1 MTFLKT
7 FNVHFWLKKT
17 VFRKDGAFPIYARI
31 TIDGKRADLST
42 QQTSFEQ
49 SWCTKSRRIKPK
61 FSSAKEIN
69 DVLENI
75 HSKIVL
81 CYRQLTD
88 SGVVVSAHAVKLRY
102 LGKDKPVATIDDLI
116 HYHKENDL
124 IYLSPGTAK
133 NYPSTEKYLHRF
145 ILKEFKSSDY
155 YLKNIN
161 YSFVASFE
169 CYLRNCTPLR
179 KSQPLG
185 NNGIM
190 KHMERFQKLT
200 TLALKHGWIKENPFS
215 LYQLKFE
222 QFDSAFLDQI
232 EIDKVKLLNSS
243 NSSLEDTKNIFIFS
257 CYTGLCYIEVKNLTV
272 KSIVMGIDGE
282 QWIMVKR
289 QKTKTP
295 VKVPLLDEAKRI
307 LEIYKDY
314 PCGHNGHQLLPVL
327 SSQKVNKHLKK
338 IAGLCGIDKKLTFH
352 VARHTFATTITLLNN
367 VPLVT
372 VSNLLSHKKISTT
385 QKYARVIE
393 TKISRDMLNL
403 KKTLKVIDLKSEKR
417 KKSDITGHLRIV

>member
-17 VFRKDGAFPIYARI
+17 VLKKDGTFPIYARI

-42 QQTSFEQ
+42 QQTTFEN
-49 SWCTKSRRIKPK
+49 SWCTNARRIKPK
-61 FSSAKEIN
+61 FSGSKEIN

-75 HSKIVL
+75 HSRIVL
-81 CYRQLTD
+81 CHSQLSD
-88 SGVVVSAHAVKLRY
+88 SGVVVSAQAVKLRY
-102 LGKDKPVATIDDLI
+102 LGKDKPVATIDELI
-116 HYHKENDL
+116 HYHRENDL
-124 IYLSPGTAK
+124 IYLSHGTSK

-155 YLKNIN
+155 YLKNIS

-169 CYLRNCTPLR
+169 SYLRNCTPLR
-179 KSQPLG
+179 QSQPLG

-190 KHMERFQKLT
+190 KHMERFQKQT
-200 TLALKHGWIKENPFS
+200 TLALKHSCIKENPFS

-222 QFDSAFLDQI
+222 EFDSAFLDQT
-232 EIDKVKLLNSS
+232 EIDRVKLLNSS
-243 NSSLEDTKNIFIFS
+243 NSSLEDSKNIFIFS
-257 CYTGLCYIEVKNLTV
+257 CYTGLCYIEVKNLNT
-272 KSIVMGIDGE
+272 KIIVTGIDGE

-295 VKVPLLDEAKRI
+295 VKVPLLNEAKRI
-307 LEIYKDY
+307 LDIYRDH
-314 PCGHNGHQLLPVL
+314 PCELNEYKLLPVL

-393 TKISRDMLNL
+393 KKISRDMLKL
-403 KKTLKVIDLKSEKR
+403 ARSLREIESKR
-417 KKSDITGHLRIV
+417 KGVIGSNIPNHLRIV

>member
-7 FNVHFWLKKT
+7 FNVHFWLKMT
-17 VFRKDGAFPIYARI
+17 VLRKDGTFPIYARI

-42 QQTSFEQ
+42 KQTTLEH
-49 SWCTKSRRIKPK
+49 SWCKNARRIKPK
-61 FSSAKEIN
+61 FSGSKEIN

-75 HSKIVL
+75 QSRIVL
-81 CYRQLTD
+81 CYRQLSD
-88 SGVVVSAHAVKLRY
+88 SGVVVSAQAVKLRY
-102 LGKDKPVATIDDLI
+102 LGNDVPVSTIDDLI
-116 HYHKENDL
+116 TYHRENDL

-133 NYPSTEKYLHRF
+133 NYPSTEKYLYKF

-161 YSFVASFE
+161 YSFVVNFE
-169 CYLRNCTPLR
+169 SYLRNCAPLR

-185 NNGIM
+185 NNGVM

-222 QFDSAFLDQI
+222 EFDNAFLDQT
-232 EIDKVKLLNSS
+232 EIDMVKMLNSS
-243 NSSLEDTKNIFIFS
+243 NSSLEDSKNIFIFS
-257 CYTGLCYIEVKNLTV
+257 CYTGLCYIEVKNLNA
-272 KSIVMGIDGE
+272 KSIVTGIDGG

-314 PCGHNGHQLLPVL
+314 PCQPNGHCLLPVL
-327 SSQKVNKHLKK
+327 SSQKVNKHLKT
-338 IAGLCGIDKKLTFH
+338 IASLCGIDKKLTFH

-393 TKISRDMLNL
+393 TKISRDMLKL
-403 KKTLKVIDLKSEKR
+403 AQALRDIESKKEGVIGSNN
-417 KKSDITGHLRIV
+417 TNHLRIV

>member
-17 VFRKDGAFPIYARI
+17 VLKKDGTFPIYARI

-42 QQTSFEQ
+42 QQTTLEH
-49 SWCTKSRRIKPK
+49 SWCTTARRIKPK
-61 FSSAKEIN
+61 FSGAKEVN

-75 HSKIVL
+75 HSSLVL
-81 CYRQLTD
+81 CHKQLSN
-88 SGVVVSAHAVKLRY
+88 SGVVVSAQAVKLRY

-116 HYHKENDL
+116 HYHRENNL

-155 YLKNIN
+155 YLKNVN

-169 CYLRNCTPLR
+169 SYLRNCTPLR

-222 QFDSAFLDQI
+222 EFDSAFLDQI
-232 EIDKVKLLNSS
+232 EIDRVKLLNSS

-257 CYTGLCYIEVKNLTV
+257 CYTGICYIEVKNLNT
-272 KSIVMGIDGE
+272 KSIVTGIDGE

-289 QKTKTP
+289 QKTKTL
-295 VKVPLLDEAKRI
+295 VKVPLLNEAKRI
-307 LEIYKDY
+307 LEIYKDH
-314 PCGHNGHQLLPVL
+314 PCEQNEHKLLPVL

-393 TKISRDMLNL
+393 TKISRDMLKL
-403 KKTLKVIDLKSEKR
+403 KKTLKVINLKSEKR
-417 KKSDITGHLRIV
+417 KKSDTTGHLRIV

>member
-7 FNVHFWLKKT
+7 FNVHFWLKRT
-17 VFRKDGAFPIYARI
+17 VFRKEGTFPIYARI

-42 QQTSFEQ
+42 QQTTFEN
-49 SWCTKSRRIKPK
+49 SWCTKSRHIKPK
-61 FSSAKEIN
+61 FSGAKEIN
-69 DVLENI
+69 NVLENI

-81 CYRQLTD
+81 CYRQLSD
-88 SGVVVSAHAVKLRY
+88 SGVVVSAQAVKLRY
-102 LGKDKPVATIDDLI
+102 LGKDKPVATIHDLI
-116 HYHKENDL
+116 NYHRKNDL
-124 IYLSPGTAK
+124 IYLSQGTAK

-145 ILKEFKSSDY
+145 ILNEFKSSDY

-169 CYLRNCTPLR
+169 SYLRQCEPLR
-179 KSQPLG
+179 KSQPLR

-200 TLALKHGWIKENPFS
+200 TLALKHGWVKKNPFS

-222 QFDSAFLDQI
+222 EFDSAFLDQT
-232 EIDKVKLLNSS
+232 EIDRVKLLNSS
-243 NSSLEDTKNIFIFS
+243 NVSLEDAKNIFIFS
-257 CYTGLCYIEVKNLTV
+257 CYTGLCYIEVKNLIA
-272 KSIVMGIDGE
+272 KSIVTGIDGE

-289 QKTKTP
+289 QKPKTP
-295 VKVPLLDEAKRI
+295 LKVPLLDEAKRI
-307 LEIYKDY
+307 LEIYRDY
-314 PCGHNGHQLLPVL
+314 PSEQNGHQLLPVL
-327 SSQKVNKHLKK
+327 SRQKVNKHLKK
-338 IAGLCGIDKKLTFH
+338 IAELYGIDKKLTFH
-352 VARHTFATTITLLNN
+352 VAHHTFATTITLLNN

-393 TKISRDMLNL
+393 TKISRDMLKL
-403 KKTLKVIDLKSEKR
+403 AQALREIESKR
-417 KKSDITGHLRIV
+417 EDVGSDITNHLRIL

>member
-7 FNVHFWLKKT
+7 FNVHFWLKMT
-17 VFRKDGAFPIYARI
+17 VLRKDGTFPIYARI

-42 QQTSFEQ
+42 KQTTLEH
-49 SWCTKSRRIKPK
+49 SWCKNARRIKPK
-61 FSSAKEIN
+61 FSGSKEIN

-75 HSKIVL
+75 QSRIVL
-81 CYRQLTD
+81 CYRQLSD
-88 SGVVVSAHAVKLRY
+88 SGVVVSAQAVKLRY

-116 HYHKENDL
+116 HYHRENDL
-124 IYLSPGTAK
+124 IYLTPGTAK

-145 ILKEFKSSDY
+145 ILKKFKSTDY

-169 CYLRNCTPLR
+169 SYLRHCAPLR
-179 KSQPLG
+179 KAQPLG

-222 QFDSAFLDQI
+222 EFDSAFLDQI
-232 EIDKVKLLNSS
+232 EIDRVKSLNSS
-243 NSSLEDTKNIFIFS
+243 NVSLEDTKNIFIFS
-257 CYTGLCYIEVKNLTV
+257 CYTGLCYIEVKNLNT
-272 KSIVMGIDGE
+272 KSIVKGIDGE

-295 VKVPLLDEAKRI
+295 VKVPLLNEAKGI
-307 LEIYKDY
+307 LEIYRDH
-314 PCGHNGHQLLPVL
+314 PCEQNGYKLLPVL
-327 SSQKVNKHLKK
+327 SSQKVNKHLKN

-393 TKISRDMLNL
+393 TKISRDMLKL
-403 KKTLKVIDLKSEKR
+403 KKTLEVINLKSEKR
-417 KKSDITGHLRIV
+417 KKSDTMGHLRIV